1 MSVDRHRKNA
11 SFLCDDVPKE
21 LELLENMGCHRKT
34 KGFFCD
40 DENERSEM

>member
-34 KGFFCD
+34 K
-40 DENERSEM
+40 